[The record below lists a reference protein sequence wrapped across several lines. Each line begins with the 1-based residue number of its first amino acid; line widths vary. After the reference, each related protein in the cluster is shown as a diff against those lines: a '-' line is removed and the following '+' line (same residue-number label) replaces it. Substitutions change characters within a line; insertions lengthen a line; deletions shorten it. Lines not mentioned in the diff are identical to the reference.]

1 MKLAICFTTILILFC
16 FNGTA
21 QSEQTSNQQ
30 QNTPNFRIPGNSKE
44 VKTLPYGAKPETD
57 RFYNVRTT
65 LYGCAGDDNGIG
77 FHGGIDLWALKWG
90 VAELGFRGGKTGT
103 ALGGIPG
110 GTIATI
116 RHPKTRRM
124 VNVVFADVG
133 GGHNYYQLD
142 LHCGV
147 AKAIGLED
155 TGTIQIAIRNK
166 RIRLTTT
173 GINRGYD
180 ILGPVRKPCTRT
192 MQSCKPPKQSTS

>member
-1 MKLAICFTTILILFC
+1 MVKLIATVITLFC
-16 FNGTA
+16 AISIT
-21 QSEQTSNQQ
+21 QSEQIAQA
-30 QNTPNFRIPGNSKE
+30 R
-44 VKTLPYGAKPETD
+44 TLPYGAKPETD

-65 LYGCAGDDNGIG
+65 IYGCWGDDNGIG
-77 FHGGIDLWALKWG
+77 FHGGINLWQLKWG
-90 VAELGFRGGKTGT
+90 VAELGWRGGNTGT

-147 AKAIGLED
+147 AKAIGLSD
-155 TGTIQIAIRNK
+155 TGTVQIAIRNK
-166 RIRLTTT
+166 RIRLTPA
-173 GINRGYD
+173 RVEHGYK
-180 ILGPVRKPCTRT
+180 ILGPVRQTCTRT
-192 MQSCKPPKQSTS
+192 MHSCKPPRPSTS

>member
-1 MKLAICFTTILILFC
+1 MVKLIATVILLLCAISTT
-16 FNGTA
+16 
-21 QSEQTSNQQ
+21 QTSQ
-30 QNTPNFRIPGNSKE
+30 TAEAR
-44 VKTLPYGAKPETD
+44 TLPYGAKPETD

-65 LYGCAGDDNGIG
+65 IYGCWGDDNGIG
-77 FHGGIDLWALKWG
+77 FHGGIDLWQLKWG
-90 VAELGFRGGKTGT
+90 VAELGWRGGNTGT

-147 AKAIGLED
+147 AKAIGLSD
-155 TGTIQIAIRNK
+155 TGTVQIAIRNK
-166 RIRLTTT
+166 RIRLTNA
-173 GINRGYD
+173 GIKRGYK
-180 ILGPVRKPCTRT
+180 ILGPVPKTCTRT
-192 MQSCKPPKQSTS
+192 MHSCKPPRPSTS